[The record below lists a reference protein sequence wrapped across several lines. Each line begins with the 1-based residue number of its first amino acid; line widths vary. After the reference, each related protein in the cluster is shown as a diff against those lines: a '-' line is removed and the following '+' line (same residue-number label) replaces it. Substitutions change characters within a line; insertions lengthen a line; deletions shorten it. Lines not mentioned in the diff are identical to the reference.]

1 MARLNW
7 AKAQRAHVKAQVA
20 LLGPRVTPKAH
31 ERVTSK
37 RAARRYESRQEALRR
52 EFLAR
57 EALRR

>member
-20 LLGPRVTPKAH
+20 LLGPKAH

-57 EALRR
+57 EALRRCSS